1 MSSVICTLFEGHF
14 HYGVA
19 ALVNSHYQHGFK
31 GDFFIG
37 YRGELPFWATAA
49 TNNNSLNWPG
59 TKTLI
64 IAEELKLHF
73 LPINTNAHFTNYK
86 THFILELWEK
96 CIDDSLVTGI
106 LYFDPDIVNKC
117 SWKYYE
123 QWITYGVALVHE
135 IVWNDMPP
143 SHPKRHQWATVASGL
158 GYQIKNKLNS
168 QINAGFI
175 GVASDKLGFIQM
187 WNNLITHAVQNFKF
201 DMTKLAQHPDNNNL
215 FSAGDQDLLNLTA
228 MCTNEDLSEF
238 GPEGMDFI
246 SGGWPM
252 SHATGSPKP
261 WKKNFIMSALNG
273 KPPTLADKAYWKNVN
288 GPVNCYKPI
297 KIKFKR
303 FCIVGAAFIGRF
315 YARI

>member
-96 CIDDSLVTGI
+96 CINDSLVTGI

-123 QWITYGVALVHE
+123 QWITFFLKRRADLFE
-135 IVWNDMPP
+135 QRRRDLAEPP
-143 SHPKRHQWATVASGL
+143 LSNRR
-158 GYQIKNKLNS
+158 
-168 QINAGFI
+168 
-175 GVASDKLGFIQM
+175 SDKVSQPGF
-187 WNNLITHAVQNFKF
+187 
-201 DMTKLAQHPDNNNL
+201 
-215 FSAGDQDLLNLTA
+215 
-228 MCTNEDLSEF
+228 
-238 GPEGMDFI
+238 
-246 SGGWPM
+246 
-252 SHATGSPKP
+252 
-261 WKKNFIMSALNG
+261 
-273 KPPTLADKAYWKNVN
+273 
-288 GPVNCYKPI
+288 
-297 KIKFKR
+297 
-303 FCIVGAAFIGRF
+303 
-315 YARI
+315 